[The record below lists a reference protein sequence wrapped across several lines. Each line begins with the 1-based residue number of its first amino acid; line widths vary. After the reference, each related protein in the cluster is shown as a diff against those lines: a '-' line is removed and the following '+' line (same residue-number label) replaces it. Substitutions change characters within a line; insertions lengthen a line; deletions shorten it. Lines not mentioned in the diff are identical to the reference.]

1 MDRSRPFAPQRIHSA
16 PGPLLRFRRPY
27 PPCISICTSSRRPQ
41 SAQRLLLSV
50 TDIFY
55 KENLYERGTT
65 VLNAKV
71 IAAQMKV
78 TCRPAVLGQAL
89 QVVSRAISSRTT
101 LPILNNI
108 LIETTTEGLAL
119 TATNLE
125 IGIRKLVPAEVA
137 MEGSTTAPA
146 RLLTDFVG
154 QLPDQDLEM
163 TLDGATQSL
172 NLRCARFDTHIK
184 CIEAEEFPP
193 GPRPDEGDKI
203 EVALDDL
210 VTAVEQTQMAA
221 STDEARPV
229 LTGVLVHV
237 QGGGLTFAATDG
249 HRLAVSKLS
258 AAGASEL
265 EASLIVPARA
275 LAELSRVLKGEPGRV
290 EVIISKA
297 RNQIFFKAGSSEL
310 TSRLIDGKYPNY
322 AQVIPSK
329 SSTTVK
335 VSTSELT
342 QTVRAVSLF
351 ARDSANVI
359 RVKAQAGSL
368 VLSAT
373 TNEVGDSRAEMA
385 ADVDGSDIQIAFNA
399 RYVLDALG
407 VIGED
412 QVELLFD
419 GPLSP
424 GLLRPPGKDHYLYVI
439 MPVRVAMT

>member
-1 MDRSRPFAPQRIHSA
+1 
-16 PGPLLRFRRPY
+16 
-27 PPCISICTSSRRPQ
+27 
-41 SAQRLLLSV
+41 
-50 TDIFY
+50 
-55 KENLYERGTT
+55 
-65 VLNAKV
+65 
-71 IAAQMKV
+71 MKV

-89 QVVSRAISSRTT
+89 QIVSRAISSRTT

-108 LIETTTEGLAL
+108 LIETTSEGLAL

-125 IGIRKLVPAEVA
+125 IGIRKVVAAEVT
-137 MEGSTTAPA
+137 MEGGTTAPA
-146 RLLTDFVG
+146 RLLTDFVST
-154 QLPDQDLEM
+154 LPDQDLEM
-163 TLDGATQSL
+163 TLDGSNQTLS
-172 NLRCARFDTHIK
+172 LRCARFDTHIK

-193 GPRPDEGDKI
+193 GPRPDEGDRL
-203 EVALDDL
+203 EVALDEL
-210 VTAVEQTQMAA
+210 VSAVEQTQMAA

-229 LTGVLVHV
+229 LTGVLVQV
-237 QGGGLTFAATDG
+237 QGGSLTLAATDG
-249 HRLAVSKLS
+249 HRLAVRKLS
-258 AAGASEL
+258 ASGSADL

-275 LAELSRVLKGEPGRV
+275 LAELARVLKGEPGKV

-297 RNQIFFKAGSSEL
+297 RNQVFFRAGASEL

-329 SSTTVK
+329 SSTKVR

-359 RVKAQAGSL
+359 RVKAQAGAL

-373 TNEVGDSRAEMA
+373 TNEVGDSKAEMS

-407 VIGED
+407 VMGTDE
-412 QVELLFD
+412 VELLFD

-424 GLLRPPGKDHYLYVI
+424 GLLRPPGKEHYLYVI

>member
-1 MDRSRPFAPQRIHSA
+1 M
-16 PGPLLRFRRPY
+16 
-27 PPCISICTSSRRPQ
+27 
-41 SAQRLLLSV
+41 
-50 TDIFY
+50 
-55 KENLYERGTT
+55 
-65 VLNAKV
+65 NAKA
-71 IAAQMKV
+71 IATQMKV

-108 LIETTTEGLAL
+108 LIETTSEGLAL

-125 IGIRKLVPAEVA
+125 IGIRKVVPAEVA

-154 QLPDQDLEM
+154 TLPDQDLELS
-163 TLDGATQSL
+163 LDGATQSL
-172 NLRCARFDTHIK
+172 GLRCARFDTHIK

-193 GPRPDEGDKI
+193 GPRPDEGDRL
-203 EVALDDL
+203 EVPLDEL
-210 VTAVEQTQMAA
+210 IKAVEQTQMAA

-229 LTGVLVHV
+229 LTGVLVHIE
-237 QGGGLTFAATDG
+237 GGNLTLAATDG
-249 HRLAVSKLS
+249 HRLAVRKLP
-258 AAGASEL
+258 AQGAGDL

-275 LAELSRVLKGEPGRV
+275 LAELARVLKGEPGRV
-290 EVIISKA
+290 ELIISKA
-297 RNQIFFKAGSSEL
+297 RNQIFFKAGNSEL

-329 SSTTVK
+329 SSTTVR
-335 VSTSELT
+335 VNTAELT

-359 RVKAQAGSL
+359 RVKAQSGA
-368 VLSAT
+368 VILSAT
-373 TNEVGDSRAEMA
+373 TNEVGDSRAEMP
-385 ADVDGSDIQIAFNA
+385 ADVEGSEIQIAFNA

-412 QVELLFD
+412 EVELLFD

-424 GLLRPPGKDHYLYVI
+424 GLLRPPGKEHYLYVI
-439 MPVRVAMT
+439 MPVRVAMS